1 MILKMEGA
9 GEEETIRCHAL
20 SYLNS
25 NAIALKVTN
34 QINKQL
40 NIKIATWNL
49 SYQMN
54 NQPLKPD
61 HTESLCIFTA
71 SMEKLLPCKS

>member
-1 MILKMEGA
+1 MSSCMIPKMEGA

-40 NIKIATWNL
+40 NIKIAT
-49 SYQMN
+49 
-54 NQPLKPD
+54 
-61 HTESLCIFTA
+61 
-71 SMEKLLPCKS
+71 

>member
-20 SYLNS
+20 NYLNS

-40 NIKIATWNL
+40 NIKIAT
-49 SYQMN
+49 
-54 NQPLKPD
+54 
-61 HTESLCIFTA
+61 
-71 SMEKLLPCKS
+71 